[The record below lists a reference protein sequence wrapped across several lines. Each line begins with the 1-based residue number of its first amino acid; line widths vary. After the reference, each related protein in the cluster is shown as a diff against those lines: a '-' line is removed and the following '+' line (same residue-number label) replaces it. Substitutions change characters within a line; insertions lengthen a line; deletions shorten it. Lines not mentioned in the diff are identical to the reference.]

1 MAVGLNAAQ
10 QAAVEHGD
18 GPLLV
23 LAGAGSGKTR
33 VITHR
38 IARLVLE
45 RGVRPGAILAVSFTN
60 KAAAEMAERMIPL
73 VGRGR
78 TEKLWLSTFHSF
90 GVRFLG
96 EESAALGY
104 PSRFVIFDQG
114 DALGAV
120 REIVR
125 REGIGE
131 RKLDLYAVHAR
142 ISLWKNQG
150 LAPEDVKAGPGEY
163 DAIAKEV
170 YPHYDA
176 ALRSMCAVDFDDLVL
191 APVRILR
198 QREAIREKW
207 QNRFRYLLVDEFQDT
222 NRIQLDLVQLLANEL
237 NNVCVV
243 GDDDQSIYGWRGAE
257 VGNILDFEQHFKGAK
272 IVKLEDNYR
281 SRAPILA
288 VANAAIARSKRKR
301 HEKVLRTNKPGG
313 TKVRLASVGDAEEE
327 AKLVAQEIKELV
339 RESHARFG
347 SMAVLYR
354 SNLQARPIEE
364 ELRASGIPYKLFG
377 GTQFFD
383 RKEVKDAVAYLRVV
397 VNPRDEL
404 SLRRIVNYP
413 ARGIGDTTIDRVARW
428 GLAHDRPFA
437 EALARIESFDDVPD
451 AAKRGGRALFAALAA
466 ARERFGRGTDLS
478 AAAKQ
483 LFVDVGLESTLTED
497 KSPVGQRRWGN
508 IEYVLRSL
516 ARYEAKP
523 GSERPSISQFL
534 TRITLNVDTETQETG
549 ERVTLSSLHASKG
562 LEFDVVFLIGLNE
575 GQLPHSR
582 TTDPKATE
590 AAPTD
595 VEEERRLF
603 YVGVTRA
610 RERLYLCRPT
620 RRVMRGKAT
629 PLVPTRFLEG
639 LPEEHIEHYERDDD
653 APLDSD
659 EAASIGK
666 AFLAQLRG
674 S

>member
-1 MAVGLNAAQ
+1 MVGLNPAQ
-10 QAAVEHGD
+10 QAAVEHND

-45 RGVRPGAILAVSFTN
+45 RGVRPGSILAVSFTN

-73 VGRGR
+73 VGRSR

-114 DALGAV
+114 DAMGAV

-150 LAPEDVKAGPGEY
+150 LMPEDVKPSTFEY
-163 DAIAKEV
+163 DAIAREV
-170 YPHYDA
+170 YPHYEA

-198 QREAIREKW
+198 ERESIREKW
-207 QNRFRYLLVDEFQDT
+207 RNRFRYLLVDEFQDT
-222 NRIQLDLVQLLANEL
+222 NRIQLDLVHLLANEL

-272 IVKLEDNYR
+272 VVKLEENYR

-301 HEKVLRTNKPGG
+301 HEKVLRAHKTGG
-313 TKVRLASVGDAEEE
+313 AKVRLCTVTDAEAE

-339 RESHARFG
+339 REGIRLG
-347 SMAVLYR
+347 EMAVLYR

-364 ELRASGIPYKLFG
+364 ELRANGIPYRLFG

-413 ARGIGDTTIDRVARW
+413 ARGIGDTTIDRIARW
-428 GLAHDRPFA
+428 ALAHDRSFA
-437 EALARIESFDDVPD
+437 EAFARIESFDDVPD
-451 AAKRGGRALFAALAA
+451 TAKRGGRALFAALAA
-466 ARERFGRGTDLS
+466 ARERFSRGTDLA

-483 LFVDVGLESTLTED
+483 LFVDVGLESALTED
-497 KSPVGQRRWGN
+497 RSPAGQRRWGN

-534 TRITLNVDTETQETG
+534 TRITLNVDGETQETG
-549 ERVTLSSLHASKG
+549 DRVTLSSLHASKG

-610 RERLYLCRPT
+610 RERLYLCRPK
-620 RRVMRGKAT
+620 RRVMRGKAI

-639 LPEEHIEHYERDDD
+639 LPEEHLEHYERDDD
-653 APLDSD
+653 APLDSE
-659 EAASIGK
+659 EAASLGK

-674 S
+674 GE

>member
-1 MAVGLNAAQ
+1 MVGLNPAQ
-10 QAAVEHGD
+10 RAAVEHGD

-73 VGRGR
+73 VGRSR

-131 RKLDLYAVHAR
+131 RKLDLYAIHAR

-150 LAPEDVKAGPGEY
+150 LAPEDVKESSFEY
-163 DAIAKEV
+163 DAIAREV
-170 YPHYDA
+170 YPHYEA

-198 QREAIREKW
+198 ERKAIREKW
-207 QNRFRYLLVDEFQDT
+207 RNRFRHLLVDEFQDT
-222 NRIQLDLVQLLANEL
+222 NRIQLELVHLLANEL

-272 IVKLEDNYR
+272 VVKLEDNYR

-301 HEKVLRTNKPGG
+301 HEKVLRAQKTGG
-313 TKVRLASVGDAEEE
+313 SKVRLCTVNDAEAE
-327 AKLVAQEIKELV
+327 ARLVAQEIKELV
-339 RESHARFG
+339 REGFRMG
-347 SMAVLYR
+347 EIAVLYR
-354 SNLQARPIEE
+354 SNLQARPVEE
-364 ELRASGIPYKLFG
+364 ELRANGIPYRVFG

-413 ARGIGDTTIDRVARW
+413 ARGIGDTTIDRIARW
-428 GLAHDRPFA
+428 ALAHDRSFA
-437 EALARIESFDDVPD
+437 EALARIESFDDVPES
-451 AAKRGGRALFAALAA
+451 AKRGGRALFGALAA
-466 ARERFGRGTDLS
+466 ARERFSRGTDL
-478 AAAKQ
+478 AAAARQ
-483 LFVDVGLESTLTED
+483 LFIDVGLEAALTED
-497 KSPVGQRRWGN
+497 RSPAGQRRWGN
-508 IEYVLRSL
+508 VEYVLRSL

-523 GSERPSISQFL
+523 GSERPSLSQFL
-534 TRITLNVDTETQETG
+534 TRITLNVDNETQETG
-549 ERVTLSSLHASKG
+549 DRVTLSSLHASKG
-562 LEFDVVFLIGLNE
+562 LEFDAVFLLGLNE

-610 RERLYLCRPT
+610 RERLYLCRPK
-620 RRVMRGKAT
+620 RRMLRGKT
-629 PLVPTRFLEG
+629 IPLVPTRFLEG
-639 LPEEHIEHYERDDD
+639 LPEEYIEHYERDDD
-653 APLDSD
+653 QPLDS
-659 EAASIGK
+659 EETASLGK

-674 S
+674 G